1 MTMSIA
7 TNKKAGC
14 LDSKESCLPY
24 RKVCVIGH
32 LGVMPYEFAL
42 KLQQR
47 LTQARA
53 EGDIP
58 DVLLLLKHLPVV
70 TIGRFR
76 GEEDLIVPPET
87 LTGEGIAVFHTS
99 RGGGITYHGP
109 GQLVGYPI
117 LNLKE
122 NGLGVRQY
130 IWKLE
135 SVVIK
140 LLLGLGIQGQRVVKH
155 PGVWVDE
162 KKVCSIGI
170 HVNRYITMHGFALN
184 VSNDLRYFEYIR
196 PCGLR
201 SEMMTSLSQLLERPI
216 EVKTIIDSLINSFS
230 ETFGL
235 ECEPVDDQWLSTLDA
250 PSS

>member
-1 MTMSIA
+1 MSIA
-7 TNKKAGC
+7 TNKQVCC
-14 LDSKESCLPY
+14 LGAKKNRLPY
-24 RKVCVIGH
+24 RKVCIIGH
-32 LGVMPYEFAL
+32 LGIMPYELAL

-47 LTQARA
+47 LTQART
-53 EGDIP
+53 EGNIP
-58 DVLLLLKHLPVV
+58 DILLLLEHPPVV
-70 TIGRFR
+70 TIGQFR
-76 GEEDLIVPPET
+76 GEEDLIVPPEI
-87 LTGEGIAVFHTS
+87 LAGEEITVFHTN

-117 LNLKE
+117 LNIKE
-122 NGLGVRQY
+122 NGLGMRKY

-135 SVVIK
+135 SVIIK
-140 LLLGLGIQGQRVVKH
+140 LLLDLGIQGQRVFKH

-216 EVKTIIDSLINSFS
+216 EVETIIDSLINSFS
-230 ETFGL
+230 ETFEL
-235 ECEPVDDQWLSTLDA
+235 ECKPGNDQWLSQPTV
-250 PSS
+250 PR